1 MIPVQVAV
9 VVVFGN
15 VGVLAVIA
23 AADGAHGHVVIVV
36 VGVRFSQGGYE
47 HHLFPALI
55 VAVEHARNHIRN
67 PCGAHNSISDALIF
81 LRKIFRCV
89 NGIEQC
95 TGIFVQGSVD
105 EYVLGGSLS
114 VNGHAFGGQL
124 YFDIE
129 VILSGRGG
137 LGPLVRIDL
146 MTADIDGLSGSG
158 NRGGRDFTVVDALVV
173 AGGIAVVLNLAPE
186 TRANQ
191 FVCAVAV
198 DISGTDGWGSH
209 GFIDIRVL
217 LVDFFLGLVQAG
229 IHGLQFSG
237 GNHGPL
243 VAVVALVS
251 VLSEYRRHHRGVQPV
266 IGILRRGRIFLTI
279 GNHSQ
284 VIDSVAV
291 KISGGQIASQLVP
304 KIFAVFQIGVFP
316 IHAVKHALGIPLKL
330 QLAIR
335 SRFRVFVFRHAVFP
349 VDSRIV
355 DHDGV
360 LSVSVVVSGS
370 DGIEVP
376 GDEIIEAGCI
386 TGPRQILGGRPLFF
400 YRIVHQK
407 VVALAAAFLIIA
419 YIGNVVLS
427 ARSVR
432 VKSDSIQIVE
442 LGCVCTCVR
451 CDALPSAF
459 ILGIRI
465 VVTGHQL
472 HASSRSVVV
481 EGGYPHVLPSGLVAA
496 HIPGFVYGELVVLR
510 QQKLLLSIVI
520 WIRGI
525 IGIKTRWQFRIH
537 DIVEFGS
544 GARFLHVPCH
554 AAP

>member
-1 MIPVQVAV
+1 M
-9 VVVFGN
+9 
-15 VGVLAVIA
+15 
-23 AADGAHGHVVIVV
+23 
-36 VGVRFSQGGYE
+36 
-47 HHLFPALI
+47 
-55 VAVEHARNHIRN
+55 
-67 PCGAHNSISDALIF
+67 
-81 LRKIFRCV
+81 
-89 NGIEQC
+89 
-95 TGIFVQGSVD
+95 
-105 EYVLGGSLS
+105 
-114 VNGHAFGGQL
+114 
-124 YFDIE
+124 
-129 VILSGRGG
+129 
-137 LGPLVRIDL
+137 
-146 MTADIDGLSGSG
+146 
-158 NRGGRDFTVVDALVV
+158 
-173 AGGIAVVLNLAPE
+173 
-186 TRANQ
+186 
-191 FVCAVAV
+191 
-198 DISGTDGWGSH
+198 
-209 GFIDIRVL
+209 
-217 LVDFFLGLVQAG
+217 
-229 IHGLQFSG
+229 
-237 GNHGPL
+237 
-243 VAVVALVS
+243 S

-316 IHAVKHALGIPLKL
+316 IHAVKHALRIPLKL

-386 TGPRQILGGRPLFF
+386 TSPRQILGGRPLFF

-442 LGCVCTCVR
+442 LGYVCTCVR
-451 CDALPSAF
+451 CDTLPSAF

-465 VVTGHQL
+465 VVPGHQL